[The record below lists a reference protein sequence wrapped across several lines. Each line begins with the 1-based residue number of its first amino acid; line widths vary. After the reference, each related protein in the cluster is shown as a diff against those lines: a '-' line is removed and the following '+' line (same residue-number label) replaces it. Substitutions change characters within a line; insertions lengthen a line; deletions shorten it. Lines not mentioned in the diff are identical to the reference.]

1 MYVQYLLGFREA
13 CHSPTKG
20 LNASNEFLKNLKKLQ
35 SMFNTYAINVGDRDA
50 VHVRDLAHRAQPAQ
64 T

>member
-35 SMFNTYAINVGDRDA
+35 SMFSYYVL
-50 VHVRDLAHRAQPAQ
+50 VVRLV
-64 T
+64 